1 MEKLSSK
8 LSVRQLSL
16 FFFVLC
22 PLSKLLVLPSMMFYV
37 TLRDAYLVV
46 LIWGVVD
53 IIFLTLLIN
62 MMSKTNLS
70 VSKIIEMCVG
80 KVGSRVVVGLY
91 GLLFVLKSLV
101 MAMEE
106 SDLSMSIVYEG
117 TGRIIAVLPI
127 FLVLAY
133 AGVAT
138 VNSSF
143 RTVEL
148 FAPFVIGAMI
158 VILFL
163 SVTATNLRE
172 IFPIMEFG
180 GAPIAKGVLSFA
192 FWFGDFIIII
202 PLLND
207 IRLQRKFRAKIIG
220 SYAVNVAIVA
230 VFFVVI
236 IGVFGVLAPRQLFFI
251 SKISRYSVTFS
262 SVGRVDF
269 IFLCAL
275 ILGMILWCA
284 CMFMLGI
291 NCLSIATGIK
301 RAYLTV
307 PIVV

>member
-53 IIFLTLLIN
+53 IIFLTLLLN

-70 VSKIIEMCVG
+70 VSKIIETCVG

-91 GLLFVLKSLV
+91 GLLFVLKALV

-106 SDLSMSIVYEG
+106 SDLSMSIIYEG
-117 TGRIIAVLPI
+117 TGRIIAVIPI

-148 FAPFVIGAMI
+148 FAPFVIGAGI

-163 SVTATNLRE
+163 GITATNLSE
-172 IFPIMEFG
+172 IFPILEFG
-180 GAPIAKGVLSFA
+180 GKPIAKGV
-192 FWFGDFIIII
+192 
-202 PLLND
+202 
-207 IRLQRKFRAKIIG
+207 
-220 SYAVNVAIVA
+220 
-230 VFFVVI
+230 
-236 IGVFGVLAPRQLFFI
+236 
-251 SKISRYSVTFS
+251 
-262 SVGRVDF
+262 
-269 IFLCAL
+269 
-275 ILGMILWCA
+275 
-284 CMFMLGI
+284 
-291 NCLSIATGIK
+291 
-301 RAYLTV
+301 
-307 PIVV
+307 